1 MEVSLIIL
9 CIILGAAALFS
20 IIHSLLLKRQIRD
33 IIRQNHFIQNEDTN
47 LPITAAMPDKEVE
60 DLIESINALLE
71 THRQFEI
78 RMTQANRSF
87 KNSITSISHDL
98 RTPLTSASGYIQM
111 LQDFDLPEE
120 TRAEYL
126 EIVQQRIQAVR
137 KLLDQLFEF
146 ARIEAEELVLAEE
159 PVNLGNVLRDTL
171 ALFYNDFCSQD
182 SEPEIQ
188 IPDDPFI
195 VTGDADAFKRIFSN
209 ILSNALTHGEGHFSI
224 KAVLADCAVNITFE
238 NSTHSITPDDLPCI
252 FDRFYTT
259 DVSRSRKTTGL
270 GLSIAKRLATRM
282 GGSISASLDDDV
294 FGIHLQFSLK

>member
-1 MEVSLIIL
+1 MRIPTCPSLPP
-9 CIILGAAALFS
+9 CP
-20 IIHSLLLKRQIRD
+20 IR
-33 IIRQNHFIQNEDTN
+33 RWR
-47 LPITAAMPDKEVE
+47 
-60 DLIESINALLE
+60 LIESINTLLE

-146 ARIEAEELVLAEE
+146 ARIEADELVLAEE

-238 NSTHSITPDDLPCI
+238 NSTHSIIPDDLPCI

-282 GGSISASLDDDV
+282 GGSISASLDNDV

>member
-1 MEVSLIIL
+1 MEAPLMIL
-9 CIILGAAALFS
+9 CALLGAAALFA
-20 IIHSLLLKRQIRD
+20 IAHIFLLKRQIRD

-47 LPITAAMPDKEVE
+47 LPITASIPDKEIE
-60 DLIESINALLE
+60 ALIESINALLE

-120 TRAEYL
+120 TRTEYL
-126 EIVQQRIQAVR
+126 QIVQQRIQAVR
-137 KLLDQLFEF
+137 QLLDQLFEF
-146 ARIEAEELVLAEE
+146 ARIEADELELSED

-171 ALFYNDFCSQD
+171 ALFYNDFCRQNSD
-182 SEPEIQ
+182 PEIQ
-188 IPDDPFI
+188 IPDDPFM

-209 ILSNALTHGEGHFSI
+209 ILSNALTHGEGCFAI
-224 KAVLADCAVNITFE
+224 RAEGLDKTVNITFE
-238 NSTHSITPDDLPCI
+238 NTTHSITPDDLPHI

-259 DVSRSRKTTGL
+259 DASRSRKTTGL
-270 GLSIAKRLATRM
+270 GLSIAKSLTVRM
-282 GGSISASLDDDV
+282 GGSIHASLADDL
-294 FGIHLQFSLK
+294 FGIHLQFPLK